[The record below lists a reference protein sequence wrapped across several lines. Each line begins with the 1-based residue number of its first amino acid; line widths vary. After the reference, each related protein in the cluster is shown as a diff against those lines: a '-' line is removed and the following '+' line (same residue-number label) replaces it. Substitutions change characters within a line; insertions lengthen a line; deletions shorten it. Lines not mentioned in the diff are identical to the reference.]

1 MNGIYLMGFSQLQ
14 LLYFTQAFF
23 QSPSQYNASRYTSAM
38 IESFKDKSKNTKL
51 IRTIFY
57 LKFR

>member
-1 MNGIYLMGFSQLQ
+1 MGFSQLQ